1 MSTIPLHS
9 AVDAAL
15 RYPLMDALVNR
26 RSRRFSLGAAL
37 PGGALAYQSKAEPK
51 PLDLAE
57 EALLAFAAAGVNGM
71 ALGDLPYREGDL
83 HEGGGGNVI
92 AALTGRTGASADAVH
107 AAALF
112 VINDEATYLLRRPQD
127 FTLAEIAELA
137 RLAADRDFAAAYERM
152 RIKIRDGRTAIEKRV
167 PLTFPFNKWST
178 NLPGSTYFLPVS
190 ELTGMYINVLFSCF
204 DEQMA
209 LYILDERN
217 RFKPAGI
224 KRFGK
229 SQGGRLNDDP
239 DGDRVISVLA
249 LETVMVEFM
258 LAEQAFMVHNLSLME
273 QAMGLGGWTHFATA
287 TETAWFEALGF
298 RLGSQRLSQVM
309 NAGPLLRGLLRL
321 TNMDRLLPHA
331 LGLTIDGADLIR
343 PFCPPH
349 YPSMREAV
357 LAFLELKREGVMRAR
372 VGAVPGAW
380 KDPQEVQANIPD
392 FSEPCIEAVI
402 AYCEYIYQR
411 YGRFPAHFGPLRTT
425 LAHQAHH
432 LDLEFYDRFYT
443 PGAYTATQ
451 RDHDDAWHATP
462 AATTVAGRS
471 PAA

>member
-9 AVDAAL
+9 PVDAAL
-15 RYPLMDALVNR
+15 RYPLMDALANR
-26 RSRRFSLGAAL
+26 RSRRFSLGASL
-37 PGGALAYQSKAEPK
+37 PGGALAYASKAEPK

-71 ALGDLPYREGDL
+71 ALGDLPYREGEL

-107 AAALF
+107 STALF

-127 FTLAEIAELA
+127 FTLSEVAELA
-137 RLAADRDFAAAYERM
+137 RLAADRDYTTAYERM
-152 RIKIRDGRTAIEKRV
+152 RVKIRDGRTAIEKRV

-178 NLPGSTYFLPVS
+178 NLAGSTYFLPVC

-217 RFKPAGI
+217 RFKPAGL

-229 SQGGRLNDDP
+229 SQGGRLNDDL
-239 DGDRVISVLA
+239 DGDRIVSVLA
-249 LETVMVEFM
+249 LETVIVEFM

-298 RLGSQRLSQVM
+298 RLGTQRLSQMM
-309 NAGPLLRGLLRL
+309 NAGPLVRTLLRL
-321 TNMDRLLPHA
+321 TNRDRAFPHA
-331 LGLTIDGADLIR
+331 LGLTVDGADLIK
-343 PFCPPH
+343 PFCPPY
-349 YPSMREAV
+349 YPTMRAAV
-357 LAFLELKREGVMRAR
+357 MAFLELKRDGVHRAQ
-372 VGAVPGAW
+372 VGPDVPGAW
-380 KDPQEVQANIPD
+380 KDPRQVQASIPD

-402 AYCEYIYQR
+402 AYCEYIHER
-411 YGRFPAHFGPLRTT
+411 YGRFPANFGPMRTT

-432 LDLEFYDRFYT
+432 LDLEFYDRFYN

-451 RDHDDAWHATP
+451 RDHDCTWHAASAASERTP
-462 AATTVAGRS
+462 AA
-471 PAA
+471 